1 MTLADP
7 AGNLKGFVLGL
18 RLGPGLGNGSGG
30 QIVLRSSN
38 STNRKLPPNTALLKI
53 RGGEL
58 LPWSAS
64 SASSSAIPGPLFKF
78 ETGREQVGLYND
90 PVLLSLVLTCPG
102 HRHEGQGLLVRHD
115 ASGCH
120 QGQGVY
126 CLLFPRCF
134 CLLLLLLLLYYYYYY
149 Y

>member
-30 QIVLRSSN
+30 QIVLRSSD

-58 LPWSAS
+58 FALVCVVGFVFGDSWPAV
-64 SASSSAIPGPLFKF
+64 
-78 ETGREQVGLYND
+78 QVRD
-90 PVLLSLVLTCPG
+90 RP
-102 HRHEGQGLLVRHD
+102 
-115 ASGCH
+115 
-120 QGQGVY
+120 
-126 CLLFPRCF
+126 
-134 CLLLLLLLLYYYYYY
+134 
-149 Y
+149 